1 MLLRSWLNFRNGQSK
16 RSWWPLVVT
25 GALLVLLALAW
36 LPIGD
41 LLPEQ
46 RSNKPQLVV
55 NYLTAAADPRFDEL
69 QTELN
74 QRFQS
79 RHEWRL
85 REVSTDFAWQVNIG
99 FETTAETTVLTAE
112 LLAPSKLKVAAGS
125 EIQRIRVQAPN
136 EAALVLP
143 EQLVKVLTEKVE
155 TAENQANDL

>member
-1 MLLRSWLNFRNGQSK
+1 MLLRSWFNFRNGQSK
-16 RSWWPLVVT
+16 RSWWPLLVT
-25 GALLVLLALAW
+25 GTLLILLALAW
-36 LPIGD
+36 LPMGD

-55 NYLTAAADPRFDEL
+55 NYLSLATDPRFSEL

-74 QRFQS
+74 QRLQS

-85 REVSTDFAWQVNIG
+85 REVSTDYAWQVSIG
-99 FETTAETTVLTAE
+99 FETTVDTTVLIAE
-112 LLAPSKLKVAAGS
+112 LRAPANLEVAAGR

-155 TAENQANDL
+155 TGENQANDL